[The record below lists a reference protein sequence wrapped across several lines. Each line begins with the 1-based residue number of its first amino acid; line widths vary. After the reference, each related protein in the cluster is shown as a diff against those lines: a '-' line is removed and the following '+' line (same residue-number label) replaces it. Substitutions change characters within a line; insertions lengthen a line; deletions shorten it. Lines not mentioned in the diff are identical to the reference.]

1 MDRTDPGPN
10 GGRGVLGTGVYVL
23 YVPPSSAS
31 PTGANAPRRGG
42 RARADTQKLEI
53 RKPAVIRE
61 RSYRAPSDTQPA
73 TEGFKSF
80 LDPETGKVIRE
91 RQARAP
97 SDTKPAQM
105 DSSFSSLE
113 FGTQRS
119 NQGTVERHVL
129 RRAPRD
135 TKLAQEGSKLAGPR
149 AGLTHFSLRGLGS
162 PGPRARK

>member
-1 MDRTDPGPN
+1 
-10 GGRGVLGTGVYVL
+10 
-23 YVPPSSAS
+23 
-31 PTGANAPRRGG
+31 
-42 RARADTQKLEI
+42 
-53 RKPAVIRE
+53 
-61 RSYRAPSDTQPA
+61 
-73 TEGFKSF
+73 

-135 TKLAQEGSKLAGPR
+135 TKLAQKVPSLRALGPDSPILSQGFGQSLP
-149 AGLTHFSLRGLGS
+149 AGLQLSHYQTQ
-162 PGPRARK
+162 ATMMT